1 MSQPAQDLGPCI
13 PASARRYR
21 GNSHGR
27 HIAAETRK
35 TQAMKD
41 YAMPADLIDL
51 ASLWPTGWPVEWAFG
66 ALGGL
71 MIGAAAALYLLVN
84 GSILGA
90 SGIIGGLVSGTAM
103 RFWAERAAFLA
114 GLVLVPAVIAR
125 IAQTR
130 GTPLETNASSTWPLI
145 VIAGLLVG
153 LGTRLANGCTSG
165 HGVCGISRL
174 SPRGIAATAAY
185 LGAGF
190 VTMAIGR
197 NLLGWF

>member
-1 MSQPAQDLGPCI
+1 
-13 PASARRYR
+13 
-21 GNSHGR
+21 
-27 HIAAETRK
+27 
-35 TQAMKD
+35 
-41 YAMPADLIDL
+41 MPADLIDL

-125 IAQTR
+125 IAQAR